1 MLECHSKLTHI
12 LYRLETS
19 NGDSFPS
26 RSAWKIMRSRTLT
39 QFAVVLW
46 AQCGALPDHST
57 HVEAFTEAALRTL
70 VRGEKITETFNE
82 IIQDF

>member
-1 MLECHSKLTHI
+1 
-12 LYRLETS
+12 
-19 NGDSFPS
+19 
-26 RSAWKIMRSRTLT
+26 MRSRALT